1 MLWNLQKKIKNKR
14 NVLTTS
20 KNFLYSAKSTF
31 FYEMSLYMDMPL
43 SELKKEYK
51 EVSKYVFPLSQKFY
65 VRFRRRLR
73 RAYRNKRNVRVERY
87 FIDNFRIIDM
97 FRQIYRKIIIDYNLF
112 FEHIFYETIV
122 CIIDYKWRKNRIK
135 LYSPSTSETYSRI
148 LRINKHV

>member
-1 MLWNLQKKIKNKR
+1 
-14 NVLTTS
+14 
-20 KNFLYSAKSTF
+20 
-31 FYEMSLYMDMPL
+31 MPL

-65 VRFRRRLR
+65 VRFRRRFR

-112 FEHIFYETIV
+112 FEYIFYETIV